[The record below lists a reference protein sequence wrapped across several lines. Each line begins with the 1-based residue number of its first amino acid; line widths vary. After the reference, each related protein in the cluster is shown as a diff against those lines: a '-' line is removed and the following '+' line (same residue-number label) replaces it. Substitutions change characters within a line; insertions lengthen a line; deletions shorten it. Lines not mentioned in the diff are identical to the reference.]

1 MYEYSEDNL
10 IEQTAIDLFFN
21 QLGWDTQLAYNKE
34 SFGEGSTL
42 GRLNKKEVV
51 LKKIFFE
58 KLKQFNPN
66 LPDQAYNQAYE
77 KLIEE
82 SITKSLAEINFE
94 KYQLLRNGI
103 PVDFINEKGE
113 QVKNKTL
120 KVFDFDNADNNNFLA
135 VRQLWIQGN
144 SNRERRPD
152 IIGFVNGIPLLFIEL
167 KAAHRKLENAY
178 NDNFTDYK
186 DVIPKLFYYNAF
198 VMLSNGI
205 ESRIGSVTGKYQHF
219 HEWKR
224 ITEEDEGIVALDRII
239 VGVCEKRR
247 FLDMFENFILFDN
260 SLGKVVKLIARN
272 HQFIGVNKAIENL
285 KRKTESGKFE
295 LERLEQIKKNLSP
308 EEYQNQKSEIQNR
321 KSQLGVFWH
330 TQGSGKSYS
339 MVFFCQ
345 KIHRKF
351 TGSYTFLIVT
361 DRNELDTQIYGTF
374 SGVGAVPQVKAGAK
388 DSLKAGSG
396 KHLKELLSSEHR
408 YLFTLIHKFNF
419 EELITERDNII
430 VITDEAHRTQNGQLA
445 MNLRNALP
453 NASFI
458 GFTGTPLFKD
468 DEITKRIFGDYVSRY
483 DFKRSV
489 DDGATV
495 PLYYENRGE
504 YLGLKNP
511 VINEQIRAVIDAE
524 SEDLDSD
531 QRSRVEQLFAREYPI
546 LTAKKRLD
554 AIAKDVVWHFC
565 NRGYKGKGMFIAL
578 DKLTA
583 VKMYDLITVH
593 WEKYVEQ
600 VEKEI
605 SKGKYGDQEL
615 LEKSRE
621 LQWIK
626 ETEICVVVSPEQ
638 NEIQKFQKWDL
649 DIEPHRE
656 KMNTQDLETRFK
668 DENDPFRFVIVCAM
682 WITGFDVPTLSTLY
696 LDKPLKSHTLMQAI
710 ARANRISEGKNNGL
724 IVDYI
729 ETYTALLD
737 ALAIYGSGGDEGG
750 SGGGEKPEPPVKPK
764 EELIKQ
770 LEEALEA
777 TETFL
782 QDEVKFDLQELI
794 NADGLH
800 KLAAMEKAVNAVY
813 TNDETKRKFQVLARE
828 VFNKYKALQP
838 DKVLNQYAPRK
849 NAIDVIYTAIEDN
862 IESADVAEIMR
873 KIQNVVDGSIEI
885 LAAEPVPS
893 PEGIGTGDEGID
905 LSGLNFDLLEQYF
918 LKTKNKNAV
927 VQSLKD
933 KVEKQLKRMV
943 ERNPLTVDYYKRY
956 QQIIEEYN
964 RGKDEVVIKETFRKL
979 IELVNSYSAEEAHTK
994 REGLNDEQKA
1004 IFDILRRGKSLD
1016 EKEKK
1021 EVKKIAIELIEELK
1035 KEKLRID
1042 QWAEKSITAAA
1053 IYNYVNKTLFEFLP
1067 YPTYQTDDIDLRTNL
1082 VYEHL
1087 KNQYFGGGISIY
1099 GKF

>member
-1 MYEYSEDNL
+1 MTWEYSEDNL

-21 QLGWDTQLAYNKE
+21 RLGWDTLLAYNKE
-34 SFGEGSTL
+34 GFGEGSTL

-58 KLKQFNPN
+58 KIKEFNPG
-66 LPDQAYNQAYE
+66 LPQKAYEEAYE

-82 SITKSLAEINFE
+82 SITKSLAEINYE
-94 KYQLLRNGI
+94 KHQLLRNGI

-135 VRQLWIQGN
+135 VRQLWIQGK

-152 IIGFVNGIPLLFIEL
+152 IIGFVNGIPLVFIEL
-167 KAAHRKLENAY
+167 KNPTKNVRDAY
-178 NDNFTDYK
+178 DKNFLDYI
-186 DVIPKLFYYNAF
+186 DVIPRLFHHNAL
-198 VMLSNGI
+198 VILSNGR
-205 ESRIGSVTGKYQHF
+205 ESKIGSITSKYHHF

-224 ITEEDEGIVALDRII
+224 ITEEDEGVVDLDRMII
-239 VGVCEKRR
+239 GVCHKKRL
-247 FLDMFENFILFDN
+247 LDIFENFILFDN

-272 HQFIGVNKAIENL
+272 HQFIGVNKAIENIQHKEQL
-285 KRKTESGKFE
+285 YKLGKIS
-295 LERLEQIKKNLSP
+295 LEEK
-308 EEYQNQKSEIQNR
+308 QK
-321 KSQLGVFWH
+321 LGVFWH

-345 KIHRKF
+345 KIHHKF

-361 DRNELDTQIYGTF
+361 DRNELDTQIYETF
-374 SGVGAVPQVKAGAK
+374 SGVGAVPPSRAGNNTN
-388 DSLKAGSG
+388 SLRASSG
-396 KHLKELLSSEHR
+396 KHLRELLGSEHR

-419 EELITERDNII
+419 EEEITKRDNII
-430 VITDEAHRTQNGQLA
+430 VISDEAHRTQGGSLA

-531 QRSRVEQLFAREYPI
+531 QRSRVEQPFAREYPI

-554 AIAKDVVWHFC
+554 AIAKDAVWHFC

-583 VKMYDLITVH
+583 VKMYDLITEH
-593 WEKYVEQ
+593 WKKYVEQ
-600 VEKEI
+600 LEKEVA
-605 SKGKYGDQEL
+605 KGKYGDQEL

-638 NEIQKFQKWDL
+638 NEIQKFQKWGL

-737 ALAIYGSGGDEGG
+737 ALAIYGSGGEEGG
-750 SGGGEKPEPPVKPK
+750 GGDKPEPPVKPK

-782 QDEVKFDLQELI
+782 QDEVNFDLQELI

-828 VFNKYKALQP
+828 VFKKYKALQP

-849 NAIDVIYTAIEDN
+849 NAIDVIYTAIEGN
-862 IESADVAEIMR
+862 IESADVADIMR
-873 KIQNVVDGSIEI
+873 KIQNVVDESIENMV
-885 LAAEPVPS
+885 AEP
-893 PEGIGTGDEGID
+893 GYNDEKIID
-905 LSGLNFDLLEQYF
+905 LSGLDFDLLEQYF
-918 LKTKNKNAV
+918 LKTKNKNVA

-933 KVEKQLKRMV
+933 KVERQLKRMV

-956 QQIIEEYN
+956 QEIIDEYN

-979 IELVNSYSAEEAHTK
+979 IELVNSYSEEEADTK
-994 REGLNDEQKA
+994 REGLTDEQKA
-1004 IFDILRRGKSLD
+1004 IFDILRHGKKLGK
-1016 EKEKK
+1016 KEKN
-1021 EVKKIAIELIEELK
+1021 EIKKIAIELLDELK
-1035 KEKLRID
+1035 KDKLKVE
-1042 QWAEKSITAAA
+1042 QWADKSVTAAA
-1053 IYNYVNKTLFEFLP
+1053 VFNTVSKTLFKTLP
-1067 YPTYQTDDIDLRTNL
+1067 YPTYQTDDIDLKTNL

-1087 KNQYFGGGISIY
+1087 KNQYYGGGMSIY
-1099 GKF
+1099 GQY

>member
-1 MYEYSEDNL
+1 MTWEYSEDNL
-10 IEQTAIDLFFN
+10 IEQTAIDLFFH
-21 QLGWDTQLAYNKE
+21 QLGWDTLLAYNKE

-66 LPDQAYNQAYE
+66 LPEQAYNQAYE

-82 SITKSLAEINFE
+82 SSTKSLAEINFE
-94 KYQLLRNGI
+94 KHQLLRNGI

-120 KVFDFDNADNNNFLA
+120 KVFDFENADNNNFLA
-135 VRQLWIQGN
+135 VRQLWIQGK

-198 VMLSNGI
+198 VVLSNGI

-239 VGVCEKRR
+239 VGVCEKKR
-247 FLDMFENFILFDN
+247 FLDLFENFILFDN

-272 HQFIGVNKAIENL
+272 HQFIGVNKAIENIQHKEQL
-285 KRKTESGKFE
+285 YKLGK
-295 LERLEQIKKNLSP
+295 ISV
-308 EEYQNQKSEIQNR
+308 EEKQK
-321 KSQLGVFWH
+321 LGVFWH

-345 KIHRKF
+345 KIHHKF

-388 DSLKAGSG
+388 DSLKANSG
-396 KHLKELLSSEHR
+396 KHLRELLSSEHR

-419 EELITERDNII
+419 EEEITQRDNIV
-430 VITDEAHRTQNGQLA
+430 VISDEAHRTQGGQLA

-511 VINEQIRAVIDAE
+511 AINEQIRAVIDTE

-583 VKMYDLITVH
+583 VRMYDLIKH
-593 WEKYVEQ
+593 LWEKYVEQ
-600 VEKEI
+600 LEKEVA
-605 SKGKYGDQEL
+605 KGKYGDQEL

-626 ETEICVVVSPEQ
+626 ETEICVVVSSEQ
-638 NEIQKFQKWDL
+638 NEIQKFQQWDL

-668 DENDPFRFVIVCAM
+668 DEDDPFRFVIVCAM

-750 SGGGEKPEPPVKPK
+750 GGEKPEPPVKPK

-782 QDEVKFDLQELI
+782 QDEVSFDLQELI
-794 NADGLH
+794 IADGLH
-800 KLAAMEKAVNAVY
+800 KLAAIEKGVNAVY
-813 TNDETKRKFQVLARE
+813 TNDETKRKFQILARE
-828 VFNKYKALQP
+828 VFKKYKALQP

-862 IESADVAEIMR
+862 IESADVADIMR
-873 KIQNVVDGSIEI
+873 KIQNVVDESIENRVS
-885 LAAEPVPS
+885 EPLPS
-893 PEGIGTGDEGID
+893 TEGRGVGGEGID
-905 LSGLNFDLLEQYF
+905 LSGLNFELLEQYF
-918 LKTKNKNAV
+918 LKTKNKNTV

-933 KVEKQLKRMV
+933 KIEKQLKRMV
-943 ERNPLTVDYYKRY
+943 ERNSLTVDYYKRY
-956 QQIIEEYN
+956 QEIIEEYN

-979 IELVNSYSAEEAHTK
+979 IELVNSYSEEEADTR
-994 REGLNDEQKA
+994 REGLTDEQKA
-1004 IFDILRRGKSLD
+1004 IFDILRNGKQLSKP
-1016 EKEKK
+1016 EKE
-1021 EVKKIAIELIEELK
+1021 EVKKISIEMLEALK
-1035 KEKLRID
+1035 KDKLKVD
-1042 QWAEKSITAAA
+1042 QWQDKSQTVAAV
-1053 IYNYVNKTLFEFLP
+1053 YKYVNDTLFAQLP
-1067 YPTYQTDDIDLRTNL
+1067 YPTYQTDDIDLKTNL

-1087 KNQYFGGGISIY
+1087 KHQYFGGGMSIY
-1099 GKF
+1099 GTY

>member
-1 MYEYSEDNL
+1 MFEYSEDNL
-10 IEQTAIDLFFN
+10 IEQTAIDLFFH
-21 QLGWDTQLAYNKE
+21 QLGWDTLLAYNKE
-34 SFGEGSTL
+34 SFGEGSSL

-51 LKKIFFE
+51 LKKTFLE
-58 KLKQFNPN
+58 KIKEFNPD
-66 LPDQAYNQAYE
+66 LPQKAYEEAYN
-77 KLIEE
+77 KIIEE
-82 SITKSLAEINFE
+82 SITKSLDEINYE

-120 KVFDFDNADNNNFLA
+120 KVFDFDHADNNNFLA
-135 VRQLWIQGN
+135 VRQLWLQGK

-186 DVIPKLFYYNAF
+186 AVIPKLFYYNAF
-198 VMLSNGI
+198 VLLSNGI

-224 ITEEDEGIVALDRII
+224 IAEEDEGIVALDRII
-239 VGVCEKRR
+239 VGVCEKKR
-247 FLDMFENFILFDN
+247 FLDLFENFILFDN
-260 SLGKVVKLIARN
+260 SLGKVVKIIARN
-272 HQFIGVNKAIENL
+272 HQFIGVNKAIENIKQKEEL
-285 KRKTESGKFE
+285 FKNGKIS
-295 LERLEQIKKNLSP
+295 LEEK
-308 EEYQNQKSEIQNR
+308 QK
-321 KSQLGVFWH
+321 LGVFWH

-351 TGSYTFLIVT
+351 IGSYTFLIVT
-361 DRNELDTQIYGTF
+361 DRNELDRQIYGTF
-374 SGVGAVPQVKAGAK
+374 SGIGAVPQVKAGSK
-388 DSLKAGSG
+388 DSLKANSG

-419 EELITERDNII
+419 EEEITRRDNII
-430 VITDEAHRTQNGQLA
+430 VISDEAHRTQGGNLA
-445 MNLRNALP
+445 MNLRNSLP

-495 PLYYENRGE
+495 PLYYENRG
-504 YLGLKNP
+504 GPLKLENP
-511 VINEQIRAVIDAE
+511 VINDQIRAIIDSE
-524 SEDLDSD
+524 SEDLYGD
-531 QRSRVEQLFAREYPI
+531 QRSKLEQLFARDYHI
-546 LTAKKRLD
+546 HIANKRLND
-554 AIAKDVVWHFC
+554 IAKDTVWHFC

-583 VKMYDLITVH
+583 VRMYDLITHH
-593 WEKYVEQ
+593 WKQNIEQLEKDLV
-600 VEKEI
+600 
-605 SKGKYGDQEL
+605 KGKYGDQEL

-626 ETEICVVVSPEQ
+626 ETEICVVVSSEQ

-656 KMNTQDLETRFK
+656 KMNKENLETRFK
-668 DENDPFRFVIVCAM
+668 EENDPFRFVIVCAM

-737 ALAIYGSGGDEGG
+737 ALAIYGSGGEDGEG
-750 SGGGEKPEPPVKPK
+750 GGGEKPEPPVKPK
-764 EELIKQ
+764 EEIIKQ

-782 QDEVKFDLQELI
+782 KDEVNFDLQELI

-828 VFNKYKALQP
+828 VFKKYKALQP
-838 DKVLNQYAPRK
+838 HKVLNQYAPRK
-849 NAIDVIYTAIEDN
+849 NAIDVVYTAIEDN

-873 KIQNVVDGSIEI
+873 KIQNVVDESIENMV
-885 LAAEPVPS
+885 AES
-893 PEGIGTGDEGID
+893 GHNESKIID
-905 LSGLNFDLLEQYF
+905 LSGLDFDLLEQYF
-918 LKTKNKNAV
+918 LKTKNKNAA

-933 KVEKQLKRMV
+933 KIEKQLKQMV

-956 QQIIEEYN
+956 QEIIEEYN

-979 IELVNSYSAEEAHTK
+979 IELVNSYSEEEADTK
-994 REGLNDEQKA
+994 REGLTDEQKA
-1004 IFDILRRGKSLD
+1004 IFDILRHGKKLE
-1016 EKEKK
+1016 EKEKN
-1021 EVKKIAIELIEELK
+1021 EIKKISVELLEELK
-1035 KEKLRID
+1035 KEKLKVA
-1042 QWAEKSITAAA
+1042 QWSDKSVTAAA
-1053 IYNYVNKTLFEFLP
+1053 VFNTVSKTLFETLP
-1067 YPTYQTDDIDLRTNL
+1067 YPTYQTDDIDLKTNL

-1087 KNQYFGGGISIY
+1087 KHQYFGGGVSIY
-1099 GKF
+1099 GQY

>member
-1 MYEYSEDNL
+1 MTWEYSEDNL
-10 IEQTAIDLFFN
+10 IEQTAIDLFHN
-21 QLGWDTQLAYNKE
+21 QLGWDTAIAYNKE
-34 SFGEGSTL
+34 TFGEGSTL

-51 LKKIFFE
+51 LKRIFFE
-58 KLKQFNPN
+58 KIKEFNPN
-66 LPDQAYNQAYE
+66 LPEQAYNQAYE
-77 KLIEE
+77 KITEE

-94 KYQLLRNGI
+94 KHQLLKNGI

-120 KVFDFDNADNNNFLA
+120 KVFDFDNAENNNFLA
-135 VRQLWIQGN
+135 VRQLWLQGK

-198 VMLSNGI
+198 VLLSNGI

-239 VGVCEKRR
+239 VGVCEKKR
-247 FLDMFENFILFDN
+247 FLDLFENFILFDN

-272 HQFIGVNKAIENL
+272 HQFIGVNKAIENIKHKEEL
-285 KRKTESGKFE
+285 YKLGKIS
-295 LERLEQIKKNLSP
+295 LEEK
-308 EEYQNQKSEIQNR
+308 QK
-321 KSQLGVFWH
+321 LGVFWH

-345 KIHRKF
+345 KIHHKF
-351 TGSYTFLIVT
+351 TGSNTFLIVT
-361 DRNELDTQIYGTF
+361 DRSELDTQIYGTF
-374 SGVGAVPQVKAGAK
+374 SGIGAVPQIKSGSK
-388 DSLKAGSG
+388 DSLKANSG

-419 EELITERDNII
+419 EEEITKRDNII
-430 VITDEAHRTQNGQLA
+430 VISDEAHRTQGGNLA

-511 VINEQIRAVIDAE
+511 VINDQIRAVIDAE

-554 AIAKDVVWHFC
+554 AIAKDAVWHFC
-565 NRGYKGKGMFIAL
+565 NRGYKGKGMYISL

-583 VKMYDLITVH
+583 VKMYDLITHH
-593 WEKYVEQ
+593 WKDYIEQ
-600 VEKEI
+600 LEKEI

-621 LQWIK
+621 LKWIK
-626 ETEICVVVSPEQ
+626 ETEVCVVVSSEQ

-668 DENDPFRFVIVCAM
+668 DEDDPFRFVIVCAM

-737 ALAIYGSGGDEGG
+737 ALAIYGAGGDEDGNGG
-750 SGGGEKPEPPVKPK
+750 DEKPEPPVKPK

-770 LEEALEA
+770 LVETLEA
-777 TETFL
+777 TESFL
-782 QDEVKFDLQELI
+782 KDEVNFDLQELI
-794 NADGLH
+794 KADGLH

-813 TNDETKRKFQVLARE
+813 TNDETKRKFQILARE
-828 VFNKYKALQP
+828 VFRKYKALQP
-838 DKVLNQYAPRK
+838 DKVLNQYALRK
-849 NAIDVIYTAIEDN
+849 NAIDVIYSAIEDN
-862 IESADVAEIMR
+862 VESADVSDIMK
-873 KIQNVVDGSIEI
+873 KIQKVVDESIENMVN
-885 LAAEPVPS
+885 EPAIVP
-893 PEGIGTGDEGID
+893 EKIID
-905 LSGLNFDLLEQYF
+905 LSGLNFELLEQYF
-918 LKTKNKNAV
+918 LKAKHKNSV

-933 KVEKQLKRMV
+933 KVEKQLKQMV
-943 ERNPLTVDYYKRY
+943 ERNPLTIDYYKKY
-956 QQIIEEYN
+956 QEIIDDYN
-964 RGKDEVVIKETFRKL
+964 RGKDDAIIKETFRKL
-979 IELVNSYSAEEAHTK
+979 IDLINSYSEEEADTK
-994 REGLNDEQKA
+994 REGLLDEQKA
-1004 IFDILRRGKSLD
+1004 IFDILRQGKSLSGN
-1016 EKEKK
+1016 EKGTI
-1021 EVKKIAIELIEELK
+1021 KKIAVELLEELK
-1035 KEKLRID
+1035 KDKLRVE
-1042 QWAEKSITAAA
+1042 QWSEKSLTAAA
-1053 IYNYVNKTLFEFLP
+1053 VFNTVSKTLFEALP
-1067 YPTYQTDDIDLRTNL
+1067 YPTYNNEDIDLKTNL

-1087 KNQYFGGGISIY
+1087 KYQYYGGGMSIY
-1099 GKF
+1099 GRY

>member
-1 MYEYSEDNL
+1 MTWEYSEDNL
-10 IEQTAIDLFFN
+10 IEQTAIDLFLN
-21 QLGWDTQLAYNKE
+21 QLGWDTLLAYNKE
-34 SFGEGSTL
+34 SFGDGSTL

-51 LKKIFFE
+51 IKTIFFE
-58 KLKQFNPN
+58 KLKQFNPG

-77 KLIEE
+77 KLLEE
-82 SITKSLAEINFE
+82 SITKSLGEINYE
-94 KYQLLRNGI
+94 KYLLLRNGI

-113 QVKNKTL
+113 QIKNRTL
-120 KVFDFDNADNNNFLA
+120 KVFDFDNVERNNFLA
-135 VRQLWIQGN
+135 VRQLWIQGK

-198 VMLSNGI
+198 VVLSNGI
-205 ESRIGSVTGKYQHF
+205 ESRIGSITGKYQHF

-239 VGVCEKRR
+239 IGVCEKSR
-247 FLDMFENFILFDN
+247 FLDLFENFILFDD

-272 HQFIGVNKAIENL
+272 HQFIGVNKAIDNIKAKEEL
-285 KRKTESGKFE
+285 YRQGKIS
-295 LERLEQIKKNLSP
+295 LEEK
-308 EEYQNQKSEIQNR
+308 QK
-321 KSQLGVFWH
+321 LGVFWH

-345 KIHRKF
+345 KIHHKF

-374 SGVGAVPQVKAGAK
+374 SGVGAVPKLKAGSK
-388 DSLKAGSG
+388 DSLKANSG
-396 KHLKELLSSEHR
+396 KHLKELLGSEHR

-419 EELITERDNII
+419 EDEITKRENII
-430 VITDEAHRTQNGQLA
+430 VISDEAHRTQGGSLA

-504 YLGLKNP
+504 HLGLKNP

-554 AIAKDVVWHFC
+554 AIAKDAVWHFC

-583 VKMYDLITVH
+583 VKMYDLITHH
-593 WEKYVEQ
+593 WKLTVEQ
-600 VEKEI
+600 LEKEV

-626 ETEICVVVSPEQ
+626 DTEICVVVSSEQ
-638 NEIQKFQKWDL
+638 NEIQKFRKWGL

-668 DENDPFRFVIVCAM
+668 NEEDPFRFVIVCAM

-696 LDKPLKSHTLMQAI
+696 LDKPLTAHTLMQAI

-729 ETYTALLD
+729 ETYAALLD
-737 ALAIYGSGGDEGG
+737 ALAIYGSGGDESRGAYG
-750 SGGGEKPEPPVKPK
+750 QKPETPVKPK
-764 EELIKQ
+764 EELIGQ
-770 LEEALEA
+770 LEEVLES

-782 QDEVKFDLQELI
+782 KDEVSFDLNELI
-794 NADGLH
+794 NAEGLH

-828 VFNKYKALQP
+828 VFKKYKALQP
-838 DKVLNQYAPRK
+838 DKILNQYSPRK
-849 NAIDVIYTAIEDN
+849 NAIDVIYTAIEQN
-862 IESADVAEIMR
+862 VESADVTDIMK
-873 KIQNVVDGSIEI
+873 KIQHVVDESIENM
-885 LAAEPVPS
+885 LADS
-893 PEGIGTGDEGID
+893 GHNDEKIID
-905 LSGLNFDLLEQYF
+905 LSGLDFDLLEQYF
-918 LKTKNKNAV
+918 LKTKNKNSA
-927 VQSLKD
+927 VQSLKE
-933 KVEKQLKRMV
+933 KVEKRLKQMV
-943 ERNPLTVDYYKRY
+943 ERNPLKVDYYKRY
-956 QQIIEEYN
+956 QEIIDAYN

-979 IELVNSYSAEEAHTK
+979 IELVNSYSEEEADTK
-994 REGLNDEQKA
+994 REGLTDEQKA
-1004 IFDILRRGKSLD
+1004 IFDILRYGKTLG
-1016 EKEKK
+1016 EKEKN
-1021 EVKKIAIELIEELK
+1021 EIKKIAVDLLDELK
-1035 KEKLRID
+1035 KDKLQVE
-1042 QWAEKSITAAA
+1042 QWSDKSVTAAA
-1053 IYNYVNKTLFEFLP
+1053 VYNTINKTLFQTLP
-1067 YPTYQTDDIDLRTNL
+1067 YPTYHTDDIDLKTNL
-1082 VYEHL
+1082 VYDHL
-1087 KNQYFGGGISIY
+1087 KHQYYGGGLSVY
-1099 GKF
+1099 GHY

>member
-1 MYEYSEDNL
+1 M
-10 IEQTAIDLFFN
+10 IEQTAIDLFYHK
-21 QLGWDTQLAYNKE
+21 LGWDTLLAYNKE
-34 SFGEGSTL
+34 GFGEGSTL

-66 LPDQAYNQAYE
+66 LPEQAYTQAYE
-77 KLIEE
+77 KLAEE
-82 SITKSLAEINFE
+82 SITKSLAEINYE

-103 PVDFINEKGE
+103 PVDFIDEKGE
-113 QVKNKTL
+113 QVKSKTL
-120 KVFDFDNADNNNFLA
+120 KVFDFDNAANNNFLV
-135 VRQLWIQGN
+135 VRQLWIQGR

-152 IIGFVNGIPLLFIEL
+152 IIGFVNGIPLLFVEL

-198 VMLSNGI
+198 VVLSNGI
-205 ESRIGSVTGKYQHF
+205 ESRIGSITGKYQHF

-239 VGVCEKRR
+239 VGVCEKGR
-247 FLDMFENFILFDN
+247 FLDLFENFILYDN
-260 SLGKVVKLIARN
+260 SAGEVLKLIARN
-272 HQFIGVNKAIENL
+272 HQFIGVNKAIENIRHKEEL
-285 KRKTESGKFE
+285 YRLGKIGPDE
-295 LERLEQIKKNLSP
+295 K
-308 EEYQNQKSEIQNR
+308 QK
-321 KSQLGVFWH
+321 LGVFWH

-345 KIHRKF
+345 KIHHKIR
-351 TGSYTFLIVT
+351 GSFAFLIVT

-396 KHLKELLSSEHR
+396 KHLKELLGSEHR

-419 EELITERDNII
+419 EEEITGRDNIF
-430 VITDEAHRTQNGQLA
+430 VISDEAHRTQGGQLA
-445 MNLRNALP
+445 MNLRNSLP
-453 NASFI
+453 HASFI

-468 DEITKRIFGDYVSRY
+468 DEITRRIFGDYVSRY

-504 YLGLKNP
+504 YLGLNNP
-511 VINEQIRAVIDAE
+511 VINDQIRAVIDAE
-524 SEDLDSD
+524 SEDLDGD
-531 QRSRVEQLFAREYPI
+531 QRSRIEQLFAREYPI
-546 LTAKKRLD
+546 LTARKRLD

-583 VKMYDLITVH
+583 VKMYDLIAGH
-593 WEKYVEQ
+593 WKQYAEQ
-600 VEKEI
+600 LEREVA
-605 SKGKYGDQEL
+605 KGKYGDQEFL
-615 LEKSRE
+615 AKRRE
-621 LQWIK
+621 LQWIQ
-626 ETEICVVVSPEQ
+626 ETEICVVVSSEQ
-638 NEIQKFQKWDL
+638 NEIQKFRKWDL

-656 KMNTQDLETRFK
+656 KMNSQDLETRFK
-668 DENDPFRFVIVCAM
+668 EEDDPFRFVIVCAM

-737 ALAIYGSGGDEGG
+737 ALAIYGTGGAEGGGGGG
-750 SGGGEKPEPPVKPK
+750 SGENPEPPVKPK
-764 EELIKQ
+764 EELIRQ

-777 TETFL
+777 TEAFL
-782 QDEVKFDLQELI
+782 QDEVNFDLQELI
-794 NADGLH
+794 DAEGLQ

-828 VFNKYKALQP
+828 VFKKYKALQP
-838 DKVLNQYAPRK
+838 DRILNLYAARK
-849 NAIDVIYTAIEDN
+849 NAIDVIYTAIEEN
-862 IESADVAEIMR
+862 IESADVSEIMR
-873 KIQNVVDGSIEI
+873 KIQAVVDESIENMV
-885 LAAEPVPS
+885 AEPGHNK
-893 PEGIGTGDEGID
+893 EKLID
-905 LSGLNFDLLEQYF
+905 LSGLNFEVLEQHF
-918 LKTKNKNAV
+918 LKTEHKNTV
-927 VQSLKD
+927 VQALKD
-933 KVEKQLKRMV
+933 KVEKQLKQMV
-943 ERNPLTVDYYKRY
+943 ERNPLTVDYFKRY
-956 QQIIEEYN
+956 QEIIEAYN
-964 RGKDEVVIKETFRKL
+964 KGKDEAVIRETFRKL
-979 IELVNSYSAEEAHTK
+979 IELVNSYSEEEADTR
-994 REGLNDEQKA
+994 REGLTDEQKA
-1004 IFDILRRGKSLD
+1004 IFDILRQGKKLD
-1016 EKEKK
+1016 FREKNEIKR
-1021 EVKKIAIELIEELK
+1021 IAVELLEELK
-1035 KEKLRID
+1035 KDKLKVE
-1042 QWAEKSITAAA
+1042 QWSDKSVTAAA
-1053 IYNYVNKTLFEFLP
+1053 VFNLVSKTLFETLP

-1087 KNQYFGGGISIY
+1087 KHQYFGGEKSIY
-1099 GKF
+1099 GYY

>member
-1 MYEYSEDNL
+1 
-10 IEQTAIDLFFN
+10 
-21 QLGWDTQLAYNKE
+21 
-34 SFGEGSTL
+34 
-42 GRLNKKEVV
+42 
-51 LKKIFFE
+51 
-58 KLKQFNPN
+58 
-66 LPDQAYNQAYE
+66 
-77 KLIEE
+77 
-82 SITKSLAEINFE
+82 
-94 KYQLLRNGI
+94 
-103 PVDFINEKGE
+103 
-113 QVKNKTL
+113 
-120 KVFDFDNADNNNFLA
+120 
-135 VRQLWIQGN
+135 
-144 SNRERRPD
+144 
-152 IIGFVNGIPLLFIEL
+152 
-167 KAAHRKLENAY
+167 
-178 NDNFTDYK
+178 
-186 DVIPKLFYYNAF
+186 
-198 VMLSNGI
+198 MLSNGI

-239 VGVCEKRR
+239 VGVCEKKR
-247 FLDMFENFILFDN
+247 FLDLFENFILFDN

-272 HQFIGVNKAIENL
+272 HQFIGVNKAIENIQHKEQL
-285 KRKTESGKFE
+285 YKLGKIS
-295 LERLEQIKKNLSP
+295 LEEK
-308 EEYQNQKSEIQNR
+308 QK
-321 KSQLGVFWH
+321 LGVFWH

-345 KIHRKF
+345 KIHHKF

-374 SGVGAVPQVKAGAK
+374 SGIGAVPQVKAGSK
-388 DSLKAGSG
+388 DSLKANSG
-396 KHLKELLSSEHR
+396 KHLRELLSSEHR

-419 EELITERDNII
+419 EEEITKRDNII
-430 VITDEAHRTQNGQLA
+430 VISDEAHRTQGGNLA

-554 AIAKDVVWHFC
+554 AIAKDAVWHFC

-583 VKMYDLITVH
+583 VRMYDLITDH
-593 WEKYVEQ
+593 WKQTVEQ
-600 VEKEI
+600 LEKEVA
-605 SKGKYGDQEL
+605 KGKYGDQEL

-626 ETEICVVVSPEQ
+626 ETEICVVVSSEQ

-668 DENDPFRFVIVCAM
+668 DEDDPFRFVIVCAM

-782 QDEVKFDLQELI
+782 QDEVNFDLQELI
-794 NADGLH
+794 KADGLH

-813 TNDETKRKFQVLARE
+813 TNDETKRKFQILARE
-828 VFNKYKALQP
+828 VFKKYKALQP
-838 DKVLNQYAPRK
+838 DKVLNQFAPRK

-862 IESADVAEIMR
+862 IESADVADIMR
-873 KIQNVVDGSIEI
+873 KIQNVVDESIENMV
-885 LAAEPVPS
+885 AEPS
-893 PEGIGTGDEGID
+893 HNEGKIID
-905 LSGLNFDLLEQYF
+905 LSGLDFDLLEQYF
-918 LKTKNKNAV
+918 LKTKNKNAT

-933 KVEKQLKRMV
+933 KIERQLKQMV

-956 QQIIEEYN
+956 QEIIEEYN

-979 IELVNSYSAEEAHTK
+979 IELVNSYSEEEADTK
-994 REGLNDEQKA
+994 REGLTDEQKA
-1004 IFDILRRGKSLD
+1004 IFDILRHGKKLE
-1016 EKEKK
+1016 EKEKN
-1021 EVKKIAIELIEELK
+1021 EIKKISVELLEELK
-1035 KEKLRID
+1035 QEKLKVE
-1042 QWAEKSITAAA
+1042 QWADKSVTAAA
-1053 IYNYVNKTLFEFLP
+1053 VFNTVSKTLFETLP
-1067 YPTYQTDDIDLRTNL
+1067 YPTYQSDDIDLKTNL

-1087 KNQYFGGGISIY
+1087 KHQYFGGGMSIY
-1099 GKF
+1099 GQY

>member
-1 MYEYSEDNL
+1 MTWEYSEDYL

-21 QLGWDTQLAYNKE
+21 QLGWDTLLAYNKE
-34 SFGEGSTL
+34 GFGEGSTL

-51 LKKIFFE
+51 IKRIFIE
-58 KLKQFNPN
+58 KLQEFNPG
-66 LPDQAYNQAYE
+66 LPQKAYE
-77 KLIEE
+77 DAYQKLTEE

-94 KYQLLRNGI
+94 KHQLVRDGI

-113 QVKNKTL
+113 PIKNKTL
-120 KVFDFDNADNNNFLA
+120 RVFDFDKAENNNFLA
-135 VRQLWIQGN
+135 VRQLWIQGK

-152 IIGFVNGIPLLFIEL
+152 IIGFVNGIPLLFVEL

-198 VMLSNGI
+198 VVLSNGI
-205 ESRIGSVTGKYQHF
+205 ESRIGSITGKYQHF

-224 ITEEDEGIVALDRII
+224 ITEEEDGIVALDRII
-239 VGVCEKRR
+239 VGVCEKNR
-247 FLDMFENFILFDN
+247 FLDLFENFILFDN
-260 SLGKVVKLIARN
+260 SLGKTVKLIARN
-272 HQFIGVNKAIENL
+272 HQFIGVNKAIENIKEKNQL
-285 KRKTESGKFE
+285 FAEGK
-295 LERLEQIKKNLSP
+295 ITI
-308 EEYQNQKSEIQNR
+308 EEKQK
-321 KSQLGVFWH
+321 LGVFWH

-339 MVFFCQ
+339 MVFMCQ

-351 TGSYTFLIVT
+351 TGSYTFLVVT

-374 SGVGAVPQVKAGAK
+374 SGVGAVPQIKAGAK
-388 DSLKAGSG
+388 DSLKANSG
-396 KHLKELLSSEHR
+396 KHLKELLGSEHR
-408 YLFTLIHKFNF
+408 YLFSLIHKFNF
-419 EELITERDNII
+419 EEEITKRDNII
-430 VITDEAHRTQNGQLA
+430 VISDEAHRTQGGNLA

-468 DEITKRIFGDYVSRY
+468 DELTRRIFGDYVSRY

-554 AIAKDVVWHFC
+554 AIAKDAVWHFC
-565 NRGYKGKGMFIAL
+565 NRGYKGKGMFVAL

-583 VKMYDLITVH
+583 VRMYDLITAH
-593 WEKYVEQ
+593 WKEYIAQ
-600 VEKEI
+600 LEKEI
-605 SKGKYGDQEL
+605 AKGKYGDQEVL
-615 LEKSRE
+615 AKSRE

-626 ETEICVVVSPEQ
+626 ETEICVIVSPEQ
-638 NEIQKFQKWDL
+638 NEIQKFKKWDL
-649 DIEPHRE
+649 AIEPHRE
-656 KMNTQDLETRFK
+656 KMNAQDLEVRFK
-668 DENDPFRFVIVCAM
+668 DEDDPFRFVIVCAM

-737 ALAIYGSGGDEGG
+737 ALAIYGAGGDEA
-750 SGGGEKPEPPVKPK
+750 GGEKPEPPVKPK
-764 EELIKQ
+764 EELIRQ
-770 LEEALEA
+770 LDEALVA
-777 TETFL
+777 TEIFL
-782 QDEVKFDLQELI
+782 QDEVDFDLQELI

-800 KLAAMEKAVNAVY
+800 KLAAMEKGVNAVY
-813 TNDETKRKFQVLARE
+813 TNDETKRKFQILARE
-828 VFNKYKALQP
+828 VFKKYKALQP

-849 NAIDVIYTAIEDN
+849 NAIDVIYTAIDDN
-862 IESADVAEIMR
+862 IESADVAEIMK
-873 KIQNVVDGSIEI
+873 KIQHVVDESIENM
-885 LAAEPVPS
+885 LSES
-893 PEGIGTGDEGID
+893 THNEGKIVD
-905 LSGLNFDLLEQYF
+905 LSGLNFEVLEQYF
-918 LKTKNKNAV
+918 LKTKNKNAA

-933 KVEKQLKRMV
+933 KVEKQLKQMV

-956 QQIIEEYN
+956 QEIIDEYN
-964 RGKDEVVIKETFRKL
+964 RGKDEAVIKETFRKL
-979 IELVNSYSAEEAHTK
+979 IELVNSYSEEEADTK
-994 REGLNDEQKA
+994 REGLTDEQKA
-1004 IFDILRRGKSLD
+1004 IFDILRQGKKLE
-1016 EKEKK
+1016 EKEKNAI
-1021 EVKKIAIELIEELK
+1021 KKIAVELLDDLK
-1035 KEKLRID
+1035 KEKLKVE
-1042 QWAEKSITAAA
+1042 QWSDKSITAAA
-1053 IYNYVNKTLFEFLP
+1053 VFNTVNKMLFETLP
-1067 YPTYQTDDIDLRTNL
+1067 YPTYQIDDIDLRTNL

-1087 KNQYFGGGISIY
+1087 KLQYFGAGRSVY
-1099 GKF
+1099 GAY

>member
-1 MYEYSEDNL
+1 MTWEYSEDNL

-21 QLGWDTQLAYNKE
+21 QLGWDTLLAFNKE
-34 SFGEGSTL
+34 SYGEGSTL

-51 LKKIFFE
+51 LKRIFFE
-58 KLKQFNPN
+58 KIKEFNPGM
-66 LPDQAYNQAYE
+66 PQKAYEEAYE
-77 KLIEE
+77 KLTEE
-82 SITKSLAEINFE
+82 STSKSLDEINFE
-94 KYQLLRNGI
+94 KYHLLRNGI
-103 PVDFINEKGE
+103 PVDFINERGE
-113 QVKNKTL
+113 QIKSKTL
-120 KVFDFDNADNNNFLA
+120 TIFDFENAEKNNFLA
-135 VRQLWIQGN
+135 VRQLWLQGK
-144 SNRERRPD
+144 SKRERRPD

-198 VMLSNGI
+198 VLLSNGI

-239 VGVCEKRR
+239 IGVCEKKR
-247 FLDMFENFILFDN
+247 FLDLFENFILFDN

-272 HQFIGVNKAIENL
+272 HQFIGVNKALDNIQHKEQLYKLGKINL
-285 KRKTESGKFE
+285 
-295 LERLEQIKKNLSP
+295 
-308 EEYQNQKSEIQNR
+308 EEKQR
-321 KSQLGVFWH
+321 LGVFWH

-345 KIHRKF
+345 RIHHKF
-351 TGSYTFLIVT
+351 TGSYTFLVVT

-374 SGVGAVPQVKAGAK
+374 GGIGAVPKVKAGSK
-388 DSLKAGSG
+388 DSLKANSG
-396 KHLKELLSSEHR
+396 KHLRELLSSDHR

-419 EELITERDNII
+419 DEEITKRENII
-430 VITDEAHRTQNGQLA
+430 VISDEAHRTQGGNLA

-511 VINEQIRAVIDAE
+511 IINEEIRQLLE
-524 SEDLDSD
+524 NEELETD
-531 QRSRVEQLFAREYPI
+531 QRSRVEQLIAREYPI

-554 AIAKDVVWHFC
+554 SIAKDAIWHFC

-583 VKMYDLITVH
+583 IRMYDLITH
-593 WEKYVEQ
+593 HLKLTIEQ
-600 VEKEI
+600 LEKELE
-605 SKGKYGDQEL
+605 KGKYGDQEL

-621 LQWIK
+621 LKWIK
-626 ETEICVVVSPEQ
+626 ETEICVVVSSEQ
-638 NEIQKFQKWDL
+638 NEIQKFKKWDL

-656 KMNTQDLETRFK
+656 KMNSQDLEARFK
-668 DENDPFRFVIVCAM
+668 EENDPFRFVIVCAM

-696 LDKPLKSHTLMQAI
+696 IDKPLKSHTLMQAI

-737 ALAIYGSGGDEGG
+737 ALAIYGEGG
-750 SGGGEKPEPPVKPK
+750 RTSGEGGAKPEPPVKPK
-764 EELIKQ
+764 EELIQQ
-770 LEEALEA
+770 LEETLVA
-777 TETFL
+777 TEIFL
-782 QDEVKFDLQELI
+782 LDEVNFDLQEII
-794 NADGLH
+794 NATGLH
-800 KLAAMEKAVNAVY
+800 KLASLEKAVNAVY
-813 TNDETKRKFQVLARE
+813 TNDETKSKFQILARE
-828 VFNKYKALQP
+828 VFKKYKALQP
-838 DKVLNQYAPRK
+838 DKVLNQYVTRK
-849 NAIDVIYTAIEDN
+849 NAIDVVYSAIENN

-873 KIQNVVDGSIEI
+873 KIQNVVDESIENMI
-885 LAAEPVPS
+885 SEPTNN
-893 PEGIGTGDEGID
+893 EGRIID
-905 LSGLNFDLLEQYF
+905 LSGLNFAVLEQYF
-918 LKTKNKNAV
+918 LKIPNKNTA

-933 KVEKQLKRMV
+933 KIEKQLKQMV
-943 ERNPLTVDYYKRY
+943 ERNPLTVDFYKRY
-956 QQIIEEYN
+956 QEIIEEYN
-964 RGKDEVVIKETFRKL
+964 RGKNDVVIQETFRKL
-979 IELVNSYSAEEAHTK
+979 IEFINSLSAVEADTK
-994 REGLNDEQKA
+994 REGLTDEQKA
-1004 IFDILRRGKSLD
+1004 IFDILRLGKTLE

-1021 EVKKIAIELIEELK
+1021 EIKKISIELLDDLK
-1035 KEKLRID
+1035 KEKLKVA
-1042 QWAEKSITAAA
+1042 QWAGKSVTAAA
-1053 IYNYVNKTLFEFLP
+1053 VFNTVSKTLFESLP
-1067 YPTYQTDDIDLRTNL
+1067 FPTYETDEIDLKTNL

-1087 KNQYFGGGISIY
+1087 KSKYYGEGMSIY
-1099 GKF
+1099 GQY

>member
-1 MYEYSEDNL
+1 MTWEYSEDNL
-10 IEQTAIDLFFN
+10 IEQTAIGLFFN
-21 QLGWDTQLAYNKE
+21 QLGWDTLLAYNKE
-34 SFGEGSTL
+34 GFGEGSTL

-51 LKKIFFE
+51 LKRVFFE
-58 KLKQFNPN
+58 KLKEFNPN
-66 LPDQAYNQAYE
+66 LPEQAFNQAYE

-103 PVDFINEKGE
+103 PVDFIDENGE

-135 VRQLWIQGN
+135 VRQLWIQGK

-198 VMLSNGI
+198 VILSNGI
-205 ESRIGSVTGKYQHF
+205 ASRIGSVTGKYQHF

-224 ITEEDEGIVALDRII
+224 ITEEDEGIVALDRIV
-239 VGVCEKRR
+239 VGVCEKKR
-247 FLDMFENFILFDN
+247 FLDLFENFILFDN
-260 SLGKVVKLIARN
+260 SMGKVVKLIARN
-272 HQFIGVNKAIENL
+272 HQFIGVNKAIDN
-285 KRKTESGKFE
+285 
-295 LERLEQIKKNLSP
+295 
-308 EEYQNQKSEIQNR
+308 IQN
-321 KSQLGVFWH
+321 KEQFYKLGKISLEEKQKLGVFWH

-345 KIHRKF
+345 KIHHKF
-351 TGSYTFLIVT
+351 IGSYTFLIVT

-388 DSLKAGSG
+388 DSLKANNG

-408 YLFTLIHKFNF
+408 YLFTLIQKFNF
-419 EELITERDNII
+419 EEEITKRENII
-430 VITDEAHRTQNGQLA
+430 VISDEAHRTQGGNLA

-504 YLGLKNP
+504 YLGLNNP
-511 VINEQIRAVIDAE
+511 FINEQIRAVIDAE

-531 QRSRVEQLFAREYPI
+531 QISKIERLFAGKHPI
-546 LTAKKRLD
+546 VGAKKRLN
-554 AIAKDVVWHFC
+554 AIAKDTVWHFC
-565 NRGYKGKGMFIAL
+565 HRGYKGKGMFIAL

-583 VKMYDLITVH
+583 VRMYDLIAEH
-593 WEKYVEQ
+593 WKKYVEQ
-600 VEKEI
+600 LEKEV

-621 LQWIK
+621 LKWIK
-626 ETEICVVVSPEQ
+626 ETEICVVVSSEQ

-649 DIEPHRE
+649 NIEPHRE

-668 DENDPFRFVIVCAM
+668 DEDDPFRFVIVCAM

-737 ALAIYGSGGDEGG
+737 ALAIYGSGREGG
-750 SGGGEKPEPPVKPK
+750 EGSGGEKPEPPVKPK
-764 EELIKQ
+764 EELIKL
-770 LEEALEA
+770 LEETLEA

-782 QDEVKFDLQELI
+782 QEEVRFELQELI
-794 NADGLH
+794 KADGLQ
-800 KLAAMEKAVNAVY
+800 KLAAMEKAINAVY

-828 VFNKYKALQP
+828 VFKKYKALQP
-838 DKVLNQYAPRK
+838 DKVLNLYALRK
-849 NAIDVIYTAIEDN
+849 HAIDVIYTAIEDN

-873 KIQNVVDGSIEI
+873 KIQNVVDESIEN
-885 LAAEPVPS
+885 LVTEPNHN
-893 PEGIGTGDEGID
+893 EGKITD
-905 LSGLNFDLLEQYF
+905 LSGLDFDMLEQYF
-918 LKTKNKNAV
+918 LKIKNKNAA

-933 KVEKQLKRMV
+933 KIEKRLKQMV

-956 QQIIEEYN
+956 QEIIEEYN
-964 RGKDEVVIKETFRKL
+964 SGKDEAVIKETFRKL
-979 IELVNSYSAEEAHTK
+979 IELVNSYSEEEADTK
-994 REGLNDEQKA
+994 REGLTDEQKA
-1004 IFDILRRGKSLD
+1004 IFDILRHGKKLE
-1016 EKEKK
+1016 EKEKN
-1021 EVKKIAIELIEELK
+1021 EIKKISIELLEELK
-1035 KEKLRID
+1035 KDKLKVE
-1042 QWAEKSITAAA
+1042 QWADKSVTAAA
-1053 IYNYVNKTLFEFLP
+1053 VFNTISRTLFETLP
-1067 YPTYQTDDIDLRTNL
+1067 YPTYQTSDIDLKTNL

-1087 KNQYFGGGISIY
+1087 KHQYFGGGLSIY
-1099 GKF
+1099 GQY

>member
-1 MYEYSEDNL
+1 MTWEYSEDNL

-21 QLGWDTQLAYNKE
+21 QLGWDTLLAYNKE

-58 KLKQFNPN
+58 RLKQFNPN
-66 LPDQAYNQAYE
+66 LPEQAYNQAYE
-77 KLIEE
+77 KLTEE

-94 KYQLLRNGI
+94 KHQLLRNGI
-103 PVDFINEKGE
+103 PVQLPSPPGE
-113 QVKNKTL
+113 GLGVRTITL
-120 KVFDFDNADNNNFLA
+120 KVFDFYNADNNNFLA
-135 VRQLWIQGN
+135 VRQLWIQGK

-198 VMLSNGI
+198 VLLSNGI

-239 VGVCEKRR
+239 VGVCEKKR
-247 FLDMFENFILFDN
+247 FLDLFENFILFDN

-272 HQFIGVNKAIENL
+272 HQFIGVNKAIENIQHKEQL
-285 KRKTESGKFE
+285 YKLGKIS
-295 LERLEQIKKNLSP
+295 LEEK
-308 EEYQNQKSEIQNR
+308 QK
-321 KSQLGVFWH
+321 LGVFWH

-345 KIHRKF
+345 KIHHKL

-374 SGVGAVPQVKAGAK
+374 SGIGAVPQIKSGSK
-388 DSLKAGSG
+388 DSLKANSG

-419 EELITERDNII
+419 EEEITKRDNII
-430 VITDEAHRTQNGQLA
+430 VISDEAHRTQGGNLA

-511 VINEQIRAVIDAE
+511 VINDQIRAVIDAE

-554 AIAKDVVWHFC
+554 AIAKDAVWHFC

-583 VKMYDLITVH
+583 VRMYDLITHH
-593 WEKYVEQ
+593 WKLTAEQ
-600 VEKEI
+600 LEKEV

-626 ETEICVVVSPEQ
+626 ETEICVVVSSEQ

-668 DENDPFRFVIVCAM
+668 DEDDPFRFVIVCAM

-724 IVDYI
+724 IVDFI

-750 SGGGEKPEPPVKPK
+750 NGGGEKPEPPVKPK
-764 EELIKQ
+764 GELIKQ

-782 QDEVKFDLQELI
+782 QDEVNFDLQELI
-794 NADGLH
+794 KADGLH

-828 VFNKYKALQP
+828 VFKKYKALQP
-838 DKVLNQYAPRK
+838 DKVLNQYAPGK
-849 NAIDVIYTAIEDN
+849 NAIDVIYSAIEDN
-862 IESADVAEIMR
+862 VESADVAEIMK
-873 KIQNVVDGSIEI
+873 KIQAVVDESIENMV
-885 LAAEPVPS
+885 AEPTLPS
-893 PEGIGTGDEGID
+893 TNGRGIEGID
-905 LSGLNFDLLEQYF
+905 LSGLNFELLEQYF
-918 LKTKNKNAV
+918 LETKNKNTV

-933 KVEKQLKRMV
+933 KIEKQLKQMV
-943 ERNPLTVDYYKRY
+943 DRNPLTVDYYKRY
-956 QQIIEEYN
+956 QEIIEEYN
-964 RGKDEVVIKETFRKL
+964 RGKDEAVIKETFRKL
-979 IELVNSYSAEEAHTK
+979 IELVNSYSEEEADTK
-994 REGLNDEQKA
+994 REGLTDEQKA
-1004 IFDILRRGKSLD
+1004 IFDILRQGKKLE

-1021 EVKKIAIELIEELK
+1021 EIKKISIELLEELK
-1035 KEKLRID
+1035 KEKLRVD
-1042 QWAEKSITAAA
+1042 QWADKSVTAAA
-1053 IYNYVNKTLFEFLP
+1053 VFNYVNKTLFEVLP

-1087 KNQYFGGGISIY
+1087 KHQYFGGGMSIY
-1099 GKF
+1099 GRY

>member
-1 MYEYSEDNL
+1 M
-10 IEQTAIDLFFN
+10 
-21 QLGWDTQLAYNKE
+21 
-34 SFGEGSTL
+34 

-51 LKKIFFE
+51 LKRIFLEKIRE
-58 KLKQFNPN
+58 FNPD
-66 LPDQAYNQAYE
+66 LPQKAYVEAYQ

-103 PVDFINEKGE
+103 PVDFINEKSE

-120 KVFDFDNADNNNFLA
+120 KVFDFNKAENNNFLA
-135 VRQLWIQGN
+135 VRQLWLQGK

-178 NDNFTDYK
+178 NNNLTDYK

-198 VMLSNGI
+198 VLLSNGI

-239 VGVCEKRR
+239 VGMCEKKR
-247 FLDMFENFILFDN
+247 FLDLFENFILFDN
-260 SLGKVVKLIARN
+260 SLGKAVKLIARN
-272 HQFIGVNKAIENL
+272 HQFIGVNKALENIIHKEL
-285 KRKTESGKFE
+285 LYKQGKISFE
-295 LERLEQIKKNLSP
+295 EK
-308 EEYQNQKSEIQNR
+308 QK
-321 KSQLGVFWH
+321 LGVFWH

-345 KIHRKF
+345 KIHHKF
-351 TGSYTFLIVT
+351 TGSFTFLIVT

-374 SGVGAVPQVKAGAK
+374 SGIGAVPQVKAGAK
-388 DSLKAGSG
+388 DSLKANSG
-396 KHLKELLSSEHR
+396 NHLKELLSSEHR

-419 EELITERDNII
+419 DEEITKRDNII
-430 VITDEAHRTQNGQLA
+430 VISDEAHRTQGGNLA
-445 MNLRNALP
+445 MNLRKSLP

-511 VINEQIRAVIDAE
+511 VINDQIRAVID
-524 SEDLDSD
+524 SETEDMDSD
-531 QRSRVEQLFAREYPI
+531 QRSQLEQLIAREYPI

-554 AIAKDVVWHFC
+554 SIAKDVVWHFC

-583 VKMYDLITVH
+583 VRMYDLIIHQWQLT
-593 WEKYVEQ
+593 VEQ
-600 VEKEI
+600 LDKDLL
-605 SKGKYGDQEL
+605 KLKYGDQEL

-621 LQWIK
+621 LNWIK
-626 ETEICVVVSPEQ
+626 ETEICVVVSSEQ
-638 NEIQKFQKWDL
+638 NEIQKFTKWDL
-649 DIEPHRE
+649 NIEPHRE

-696 LDKPLKSHTLMQAI
+696 IDKPLKSHTLMQAI

-737 ALAIYGSGGDEGG
+737 ALAIYGTGGDE
-750 SGGGEKPEPPVKPK
+750 SGGEKPEPPVKPE

-770 LEEALEA
+770 LVEALES
-777 TETFL
+777 TEAFL
-782 QDEVKFDLQELI
+782 QCEVNFDLQELI
-794 NADGLH
+794 EADGLQ
-800 KLAAMEKAVNAVY
+800 KLAAMEKSLNAVY
-813 TNDETKRKFQVLARE
+813 TNDETKLKFQVLARE
-828 VFNKYKALQP
+828 VFKKYKALQP
-838 DKVLNQYAPRK
+838 NKVLYLYSPRK

-862 IESADVAEIMR
+862 IECADVAEIMR
-873 KIQNVVDGSIEI
+873 KIQNVVDESIENMV
-885 LAAEPVPS
+885 AEPTPNDS
-893 PEGIGTGDEGID
+893 KMID
-905 LSGLNFDLLEQYF
+905 LSGLDFEMLEKYF
-918 LKTKNKNAV
+918 LKTQNKNAA

-933 KVEKQLKRMV
+933 KIEKQLKKMV

-956 QQIIEEYN
+956 QEIIDEYN
-964 RGKDEVVIKETFRKL
+964 RGKDETVIKETFRKL
-979 IELVNSYSAEEAHTK
+979 IELVNSYSKEEADTK
-994 REGLNDEQKA
+994 RECLSDEQKA
-1004 IFDILRRGKSLD
+1004 IFDILRQGKKLVEN
-1016 EKEKK
+1016 EKNEI
-1021 EVKKIAIELIEELK
+1021 KKISVELLNELK
-1035 KEKLRID
+1035 KEKLRVE
-1042 QWAEKSITAAA
+1042 QWAEKSVTAAA
-1053 IYNYVNKTLFEFLP
+1053 VFNYVNKTLFDVLP
-1067 YPTYQTDDIDLRTNL
+1067 YPTYQTDDVDLKTNL

-1087 KNQYFGGGISIY
+1087 KHQYFGGGISIY
-1099 GKF
+1099 GQY

>member
-1 MYEYSEDNL
+1 MSYEYSEDNL
-10 IEQTAIDLFFN
+10 IEQTAIELFSK
-21 QLGWDTQLAYNKE
+21 QLGWDTHIAFNKE
-34 SFGEGSTL
+34 SFGEGSLL
-42 GRLNKKEVV
+42 GRFNKKEVV
-51 LKKIFFE
+51 LKKIVLE

-66 LPDQAYNQAYE
+66 LPDSAYKNAYE

-82 SITKSLAEINFE
+82 SSVKSLDELNHE

-103 PVDFINEKGE
+103 PVDFINDKGE
-113 QVKNKTL
+113 TIKNKTL
-120 KVFDFDNADNNNFLA
+120 KVFDFEEAENNHFLA
-135 VRQLWIQGN
+135 VQQLWIEGKSGRQ
-144 SNRERRPD
+144 RRPD

-178 NDNFTDYK
+178 NENFTDYK
-186 DVIPKLFYYNAF
+186 DVIPNLFNYNAF
-198 VMLSNGI
+198 VLLSNGI

-239 VGVCEKRR
+239 VGVCEKQR
-247 FLDMFENFILFDN
+247 FLDLFENFILFDN

-272 HQFIGVNKAIENL
+272 HQFIGVNKAIENIRHKDYL
-285 KRKTESGKFE
+285 YQQGKIS
-295 LERLEQIKKNLSP
+295 LEEK
-308 EEYQNQKSEIQNR
+308 QK
-321 KSQLGVFWH
+321 LGIFWH

-345 KIHRKF
+345 KIHHKF

-374 SGVGAVPQVKAGAK
+374 SGVGAVPQVKAGSK
-388 DSLKAGSG
+388 DSLKASSG
-396 KHLKELLSSEHR
+396 KHLKQLLSSEHR

-419 EELITERDNII
+419 EEVITHRDNII
-430 VITDEAHRTQNGQLA
+430 VISDEAHRTQGGNLA

-453 NASFI
+453 SASFM

-495 PLYYENRGE
+495 PLFYENRGE
-504 YLGLKNP
+504 SLGLDNP
-511 VINEQIRAVIDAE
+511 IINEQIRAIIDAE
-524 SEDLDSD
+524 SDDWDAD
-531 QRSRVEQLFAREYPI
+531 QTSKIEQLFAREYPI
-546 LTAKKRLD
+546 LTAKKRLE
-554 AIAKDVVWHFC
+554 AIAKDAVWHFC

-583 VKMYDLITVH
+583 VKMYDLITHH
-593 WEKYVEQ
+593 WQLMVEQ
-600 VEKEI
+600 LEKDI
-605 SKGKYGDQEL
+605 AKGKWGDQEL

-626 ETEICVVVSPEQ
+626 ETEVCVVVSSEQ
-638 NEIQKFQKWDL
+638 NEIQKFKKWGL

-668 DENDPFRFVIVCAM
+668 DEDDPFRFVIVCAM

-696 LDKPLKSHTLMQAI
+696 IDKPLKSHTLMQAI

-737 ALAIYGSGGDEGG
+737 ALAIYGADGGGGGD
-750 SGGGEKPEPPVKPK
+750 KPDTPVKPK
-764 EELIKQ
+764 EELVSE
-770 LEEALEA
+770 LEETLEA

-782 QDEVKFDLQELI
+782 LDEVSFDLQELI
-794 NADGLH
+794 KADGLH
-800 KLAAMEKAVNAVY
+800 KLAAIEKAINAVY
-813 TNDETKRKFQVLARE
+813 TNDETKRKYQILARA
-828 VFNKYKALQP
+828 VFKKYKALQP
-838 DKVLNQYAPRK
+838 DKVLHDYAPRK

-862 IESADVAEIMR
+862 VESADVADIMVR
-873 KIQNVVDGSIEI
+873 IQQVIDDYITVLVSEPTLSPDKI
-885 LAAEPVPS
+885 
-893 PEGIGTGDEGID
+893 ID
-905 LSGLNFDLLEQYF
+905 LSGLNFVLLEQYF
-918 LKTKNKNAV
+918 TKTKNKNAA

-933 KVEKQLKRMV
+933 KIEKQLKHMV
-943 ERNPLTVDYYKRY
+943 ERNPLLVDYYQRY
-956 QQIIEEYN
+956 QEIIEAYN
-964 RGKDEVVIKETFRKL
+964 HGKDEVVIQDTFRKL
-979 IELVNSYSAEEAHTK
+979 IELINSLTQEEAETK
-994 REGLNDEQKA
+994 REGLSDEQKA
-1004 IFDILRRGKSLD
+1004 IFDILRHGKELDKD
-1016 EKEKK
+1016 EKAEI
-1021 EVKKIAIELIEELK
+1021 KKISVELLDELK
-1035 KEKLRID
+1035 KEKLQVEQVWD
-1042 QWAEKSITAAA
+1042 KAPTSAA
-1053 IYNYVNKTLFEFLP
+1053 IYNYVNKTLFEVLP
-1067 YPTYQTDDIDLRTNL
+1067 YPTYQNDDIDVMTNL

-1087 KNQYFGGGISIY
+1087 KSQYYGGGNSVY
-1099 GKF
+1099 GKY

>member
-1 MYEYSEDNL
+1 MSYEYSEDNL
-10 IEQTAIDLFFN
+10 IEKTAIDLFFN
-21 QLGWDTQLAYNKE
+21 QLGWDTLLAYNKE
-34 SFGEGSTL
+34 SFGEGSIL

-51 LKKIFFE
+51 LKKVFFE
-58 KLKQFNPN
+58 KIKEFNPG
-66 LPDQAYNQAYE
+66 LPQKAYE
-77 KLIEE
+77 EAYQKLIEE
-82 SITKSLAEINFE
+82 SITKSLAEINYE
-94 KYQLLRNGI
+94 KHLLLRNGI
-103 PVDFINEKGE
+103 PVDYINEKGE

-120 KVFDFDNADNNNFLA
+120 KVFDFDNAENNNFLA
-135 VRQLWIQGN
+135 VRQLWLQGK

-239 VGVCEKRR
+239 IGVCEKKR
-247 FLDMFENFILFDN
+247 FLDLFENFILFDN
-260 SLGKVVKLIARN
+260 SLGKVIKLIARN
-272 HQFIGVNKAIENL
+272 HQFIGVNKAIENIQHKEQL
-285 KRKTESGKFE
+285 YKLGKIS
-295 LERLEQIKKNLSP
+295 LEEK
-308 EEYQNQKSEIQNR
+308 QK
-321 KSQLGVFWH
+321 LGVFWH

-345 KIHRKF
+345 KIHHKF

-374 SGVGAVPQVKAGAK
+374 SGIGAVPQVKAGSK
-388 DSLKAGSG
+388 DSLKANSG
-396 KHLKELLSSEHR
+396 KHLRELLGSDHR

-419 EELITERDNII
+419 EEEITKRDNII
-430 VITDEAHRTQNGQLA
+430 VISDEAHRTQGGNLA

-504 YLGLKNP
+504 YLKLENP
-511 VINEQIRAVIDAE
+511 KINDEIRTLLEKEELEGDE
-524 SEDLDSD
+524 
-531 QRSRVEQLFAREYPI
+531 RSKVEKLIAREYPI

-554 AIAKDVVWHFC
+554 DIAKDAVWHFC
-565 NRGYKGKGMFIAL
+565 NRGFKGKGMFIAL

-583 VKMYDLITVH
+583 VRMYDLITYH
-593 WEKYVEQ
+593 WKLAVEQ
-600 VEKEI
+600 LEKEVA
-605 SKGKYGDQEL
+605 KGKYGDQEL

-626 ETEICVVVSPEQ
+626 ETEICVVVSSEQ
-638 NEIQKFQKWDL
+638 NEIQKFQKWEL

-656 KMNTQDLETRFK
+656 KMNKEDLESRFK

-696 LDKPLKSHTLMQAI
+696 IDKPLKSHTLMQAI

-737 ALAIYGSGGDEGG
+737 ALAIYGEGG
-750 SGGGEKPEPPVKPK
+750 GGNGEGGGEKPVPPVKPK

-777 TETFL
+777 TESFL
-782 QDEVKFDLQELI
+782 QNEVSFDLQELI
-794 NADGLH
+794 TSDGLH
-800 KLAAMEKAVNAVY
+800 KLAAMEKGINAVY
-813 TNDETKRKFQVLARE
+813 TNDETKRKFQILARE
-828 VFNKYKALQP
+828 VFKKYKALQP
-838 DKVLNQYAPRK
+838 DKVLNQFAPRK
-849 NAIDVIYTAIEDN
+849 NAIDAIYTAIEDN
-862 IESADVAEIMR
+862 IESADVADIMR
-873 KIQNVVDGSIEI
+873 KIQQVVDESIENMI
-885 LAAEPVPS
+885 AEPGHN
-893 PEGIGTGDEGID
+893 EGKIID
-905 LSGLNFDLLEQYF
+905 LSGLDFELLEKYF
-918 LKTKNKNAV
+918 LKTKNKNAA

-933 KVEKQLKRMV
+933 KIEKQLKQML

-956 QQIIEEYN
+956 QEIIDEYN
-964 RGKDEVVIKETFRKL
+964 KGKDEAVIKETFRKL
-979 IELVNSYSAEEAHTK
+979 LELVNSYSEEEADTR
-994 REGLNDEQKA
+994 REGLNEEQKA
-1004 IFDILRRGKSLD
+1004 IFDILRQGKKLE
-1016 EKEKK
+1016 EKEKN
-1021 EVKKIAIELIEELK
+1021 EIKKIAIELLKELK
-1035 KEKLRID
+1035 QDKLKVE
-1042 QWAEKSITAAA
+1042 QWADKSLTAAA
-1053 IYNYVNKTLFEFLP
+1053 VFNSISKTLFES
-1067 YPTYQTDDIDLRTNL
+1067 LRHHPKKCVN
-1082 VYEHL
+1082 
-1087 KNQYFGGGISIY
+1087 
-1099 GKF
+1099 

>member
-1 MYEYSEDNL
+1 MTWEYSEDNL

-21 QLGWDTQLAYNKE
+21 QLGWDTLLAYNKE
-34 SFGEGSTL
+34 GFGEGSTL

-66 LPDQAYNQAYE
+66 LPEQAYNQAYE

-82 SITKSLAEINFE
+82 SITKSLAEINYE
-94 KYQLLRNGI
+94 KHQLLRNGI

-135 VRQLWIQGN
+135 VRQLWIQGK

-152 IIGFVNGIPLLFIEL
+152 IIGFVNGIPLVFIEL
-167 KAAHRKLENAY
+167 KNPTKNVREAY
-178 NDNFTDYK
+178 DHNFLDYI
-186 DVIPKLFYYNAF
+186 DVIPRLFHHNAL
-198 VMLSNGI
+198 VILSNGR
-205 ESRIGSVTGKYQHF
+205 ESKIGSITSKYHHF

-224 ITEEDEGIVALDRII
+224 ITEEDEGVVDLDRMII
-239 VGVCEKRR
+239 GVCHKQRL
-247 FLDMFENFILFDN
+247 LDILENFILFDN

-272 HQFIGVNKAIENL
+272 HQFIGVNKAIENIQHKEQL
-285 KRKTESGKFE
+285 YKLGKIS
-295 LERLEQIKKNLSP
+295 LEEK
-308 EEYQNQKSEIQNR
+308 QK
-321 KSQLGVFWH
+321 LGVFWH

-345 KIHRKF
+345 KIHHKF

-388 DSLKAGSG
+388 DSLKANSG
-396 KHLKELLSSEHR
+396 KHLRELLSSEHR

-419 EELITERDNII
+419 EEEITKRDNII
-430 VITDEAHRTQNGQLA
+430 VISDEAHRTQGGNLA
-445 MNLRNALP
+445 MNLRSALP

-554 AIAKDVVWHFC
+554 AIAKDAVWHFC

-583 VKMYDLITVH
+583 VRMYDLITEH
-593 WEKYVEQ
+593 WKKYVEQ
-600 VEKEI
+600 LEKEV

-626 ETEICVVVSPEQ
+626 ETEICVVVSSEQ

-668 DENDPFRFVIVCAM
+668 DEDDPFRFVIVCAM

-737 ALAIYGSGGDEGG
+737 ALAIYGSGGEDGEG
-750 SGGGEKPEPPVKPK
+750 GGGEKPEPPVKPK

-782 QDEVKFDLQELI
+782 QDEVNFDLQELI
-794 NADGLH
+794 KADGLH

-828 VFNKYKALQP
+828 VFKKYKALQP

-862 IESADVAEIMR
+862 IESADVADIMR
-873 KIQNVVDGSIEI
+873 KIQNVVDESIENMV
-885 LAAEPVPS
+885 AEPGHI
-893 PEGIGTGDEGID
+893 EEKIID
-905 LSGLNFDLLEQYF
+905 LSGLDFDLLEQYF
-918 LKTKNKNAV
+918 LKTKNKNAA

-943 ERNPLTVDYYKRY
+943 ERNPLTIDYYKRY
-956 QQIIEEYN
+956 QEIIEEYN

-979 IELVNSYSAEEAHTK
+979 IELVNSYSEEEADTK
-994 REGLNDEQKA
+994 REGLTDEQKA
-1004 IFDILRRGKSLD
+1004 IFDILRHGKKLE
-1016 EKEKK
+1016 EKEKN
-1021 EVKKIAIELIEELK
+1021 EIKKISIELLDELK
-1035 KEKLRID
+1035 KEKLKVE
-1042 QWAEKSITAAA
+1042 QWSDKSVTAAA
-1053 IYNYVNKTLFEFLP
+1053 VFNTVSKTLFETLP
-1067 YPTYQTDDIDLRTNL
+1067 YPTYQTDDIDLKTNL

-1087 KNQYFGGGISIY
+1087 KHQYFGGGMSIY
-1099 GKF
+1099 GQY